1 MQVFTAHSRKFFAV
15 TDRLTAAADT
25 AAGAGHDFY
34 EVIRYI
40 AAPDSLEEFSGV
52 AEATDNGGA
61 DRSSVKVEGCFCE
74 SIVLVDGTDVVKEIR
89 VRIFAGQGVVSSTKR
104 CFHDTAGCAEDDAGT
119 GPLLHEA
126 VRFAVRQHFRPDVG
140 LAKHSGELSCGQ
152 YDVHILACVFF
163 IVEIHVCLCLFCYAR
178 HNGYGNNIFRIHADG
193 LGEVG
198 LHDSAEHLLRGFRGG
213 KLRNHLRELGLY
225 KTQPARTAGGEHRPV
240 V

>member
-15 TDRLTAAADT
+15 TDRLSAAADT

-61 DRSSVKVEGCFCE
+61 YRSSVKVEDCFCE
-74 SIVLVDGTDVVKEIR
+74 CIVLIDGADVVKEIR
-89 VRIFAGQGVVSSTKR
+89 VRIFGGQSMVSGTKC
-104 CFHDTAGCAEDDAGT
+104 CFHDAAGSAKDDAGT

-126 VRFAVRQHFRPDVG
+126 VWLAVSQHFRPEVG
-140 LAKHSGELSCGQ
+140 FTQHAGELSCGQ
-152 YDVHILACVFF
+152 YDVHVLTCVFF
-163 IVEIHVCLCLFCYAR
+163 IVEIHVCLCFFCNTG
-178 HNGYGNNIFRIHADG
+178 HNGYGHNVFRIHADG
-193 LGEVG
+193 LRKVS
-198 LHDSAEHLLRGFRGG
+198 LHNRAKHLLRRFRGR
-213 KLRNHLRELGLY
+213 KLRHHFRELGFN
-225 KTQPARTAGGEHRPV
+225 KTQPARAGGEHRPV